1 MTIRHKTFLLA
12 NVLSALAAGAIAGT
26 AMAADLKLRPQVR
39 SADTSDY
46 DRTPPTAKSKML
58 AEKKTAP
65 NTRDVTGTVESPARA
80 RAGLTPVD
88 TSDYDRT
95 PSAAKT
101 KILAEKKAAPGTRD
115 VTGTIESPARTRASL
130 TPVDTS
136 DYDRAPS
143 AAKTKILAEKKAGA
157 STRDVTGTIE
167 WPASAR
173 ASLTPATAAISHTY
187 SARAS
192 FAKAHSAM
200 ESGILLREDVP
211 KPNFASLEAATG
223 DVLSELKALDQVTQL
238 RSDAAIKKAMALV
251 QDWYDT
257 GLKIIKPP
265 PQGVTAL
272 PFPSTVAAK
281 ANAVSAAL
289 DQLIEQA
296 NAAVA
301 PNRSEQRSDAQI
313 KSPGSIPAAP
323 GRVPPSKQ

>member
-12 NVLSALAAGAIAGT
+12 NALSAL
-26 AMAADLKLRPQVR
+26 AADLKLRPPVR

-46 DRTPPTAKSKML
+46 DRTLPAAKSKML
-58 AEKKTAP
+58 AEKKAAP
-65 NTRDVTGTVESPARA
+65 NTRGVTGTIESPAKA
-80 RAGLTPVD
+80 RVSLTPVD

-95 PSAAKT
+95 PSAAKS
-101 KILAEKKAAPGTRD
+101 KMLAEKKTAPNTHE
-115 VTGTIESPARTRASL
+115 VTGTIESPAGARVSL
-130 TPVDTS
+130 TPADTS
-136 DYDRAPS
+136 DYDRTLP
-143 AAKTKILAEKKAGA
+143 AAKSKILAEKKAGTA
-157 STRDVTGTIE
+157 TRDVTGTIE

-192 FAKAHSAM
+192 FAKARSAM

-223 DVLSELKALDQVTQL
+223 DVLSELKALELVTQH
-238 RSDAAIKKAMALV
+238 RSDEAIRKAMALV
-251 QDWYDT
+251 QDWYDA

-301 PNRSEQRSDAQI
+301 PNRSVQRSDVQI

-323 GRVPPSKQ
+323 SRVRVPPANQ

>member
-1 MTIRHKTFLLA
+1 MTNRRKNFLLA
-12 NVLSALAAGAIAGT
+12 NAVSALAVSAIVGA

-46 DRTPPTAKSKML
+46 DKTLPAAKPVIVT
-58 AEKKTAP
+58 EKKTAP
-65 NTRDVTGTVESPARA
+65 NTRDVTGTIEGPAK
-80 RAGLTPVD
+80 V
-88 TSDYDRT
+88 RT
-95 PSAAKT
+95 
-101 KILAEKKAAPGTRD
+101 
-115 VTGTIESPARTRASL
+115 SL

-136 DYDRAPS
+136 DYDKTPPV
-143 AAKTKILAEKKAGA
+143 AKPGILAEKKTGPN
-157 STRDVTGTIE
+157 TRDVTGTIE

-192 FAKAHSAM
+192 FAKARAAM

-223 DVLSELKALDQVTQL
+223 DVLSELKALDLVTQH
-238 RSDAAIKKAMALV
+238 RSDEAIKKAMTLV
-251 QDWYDT
+251 QDWYET

-281 ANAVSAAL
+281 ANAVSTAL
-289 DQLIEQA
+289 DQLIERA
-296 NAAVA
+296 NAAA
-301 PNRSEQRSDAQI
+301 TPNRSEQRSDVQI
-313 KSPGSIPAAP
+313 RSPGSVPAAP
-323 GRVPPSKQ
+323 SRVPPSSR